1 MSRIWTNWRG
11 SYERMRC
18 DRFRKQRWRHK
29 RTNDR
34 RFVASSVQRLSV
46 FIFEIVEQLF
56 ANIFKTVVLI
66 APWVSRCLVFAFFC
80 DNWSTFDLL
89 EGGITVRCSAA
100 SARSWML
107 NYKRYLGRD
116 NDFVVGHESCVSWC
130 FLACN
135 LIELFTDFW
144 ELWLPFLEVVEGLEK
159 CLIWSSFNSGSRW
172 NAGIYGMMAKWMHTS
187 SPFFAIF

>member
-130 FLACN
+130 FLACK
-135 LIELFTDFW
+135 LVELFTDFW
-144 ELWLPFLEVVEGLEK
+144 EL
-159 CLIWSSFNSGSRW
+159 S
-172 NAGIYGMMAKWMHTS
+172 H
-187 SPFFAIF
+187 PFFGSCRRIREMLDLEQFQFRKQVECWNLRHDGKVNAHK

>member
-11 SYERMRC
+11 SYERMHC
-18 DRFRKQRWRHK
+18 AHFRKQRWRHK

-34 RFVASSVQRLSV
+34 RCVVSSVQRLCI

-89 EGGITVRCSAA
+89 EGGITVRCSTA
-100 SARSWML
+100 SACSWML
-107 NYKRYLGRD
+107 NYKRYLGWD
-116 NDFVVGHESCVSWC
+116 NNFVVGHESCVSRC
-130 FLACN
+130 FVACN

-144 ELWLPFLEVVEGLEK
+144 ELSLPFFGSCRGLEK
-159 CLIWSSFNSGSRW
+159 CLIWSIFNSES
-172 NAGIYGMMAKWMHTS
+172 MTAKWLHTS
-187 SPFFAIF
+187 NPFCAIF